1 MIHRSLPFEIAADA
15 LSDAVFLL
23 GADGN
28 ILWVNQAAAAL
39 VDRRAESLVS
49 LTLMDILTPRSA
61 EDAEAA
67 LRTRLQGSS
76 PALIELDIFR
86 PDLSSCRLEVS
97 FGLLAGVDPPV
108 LIAMGRDV
116 SQRRLVDERQRR
128 ADFQTLQFQA
138 ALLELT
144 RTESDSLEDFLTH
157 VTTLGAATLDLA
169 RVSVWVYNDTG
180 TELRCVRLFDRER
193 NVQESG
199 AVLQVERYP
208 RFFGTLR
215 ECRTIAAHDVRADA
229 LTVELTDCV
238 IDRETTSVLIVPL
251 REQGRPIGM
260 VCHEGTAGLRHW
272 KIDEQNFGASLADLT
287 ALALETDRRR
297 QVEAELRKSLGNLEL
312 FFSQSLDGFF
322 FMMLDEPVGWSKDI
336 DQEAVLDIVF
346 QHQHITKINDA
357 MLKQYGALP
366 EQFLGRTPNDL
377 FAHNLAH
384 GRELWRRMFD
394 AGRIHVES
402 DERRLDGS
410 RMWVEGDYICFY
422 DAEGRITGHFGIQ
435 RDVTERKQA
444 EEALF
449 RFNRRL
455 KLLQRTD
462 RAILAA
468 HSIEDIA
475 DAAVVH
481 VHELIPCLRASVV
494 VFDAAAGSGRI
505 VGVRTAGDTQVGV
518 GTEIPLGIFGSL
530 EQLREGKAH
539 IVPDVG
545 ELPGQE
551 AVWHLQQEG
560 IRSFANI
567 PLVAEGTLI
576 GTLNLG
582 SGSAAAFSAEHI
594 EIAQEVA
601 NSMAVA
607 IRHAQLNRQIQHHA
621 AELEQRVAE
630 RTAEL
635 SAANDQLRESEDR
648 LASVLR
654 SAMDAIVVID
664 RHRKIVIF
672 NNAAEHIFRCD
683 ATEAIFQTIDGFLSD
698 DLIVVL
704 RNYMT
709 AAQSEGGD
717 DWLWIPEGLKA
728 IRKDGERFPIEAT
741 ASRTMVS
748 GETLFT
754 LILRDI
760 NERKQA
766 EERLEH
772 LQRQNVYLQEEL
784 KSELNF
790 EELVGTSGA
799 MQKVFRSIEMVAETD
814 STVLLMGETG
824 TGKELIARALHNR
837 SHRRQNVMVKVNCA
851 ALPASLVESE
861 LFGHEKGAFTGAVSQ
876 KKGRFEV
883 AHQGTIF
890 LDEVGEL
897 PLETQ
902 TKLLRVL
909 QEREFERLGGADTL
923 KVDVRVIAATNR
935 TLAEEV
941 RRGSFRS
948 DLFYRLNVFPIEV
961 PPLRERKEDI
971 RLLADEFVRK
981 SSQRMGKRIHT
992 IGRDA
997 LEKLENYDW
1006 PGNVRELA
1014 NIIERAVI
1022 LCEGSVLRETH
1033 LTLVGEVSDRVDQFP
1048 TLEQAE
1054 RSHILRALQR
1064 TDWVLAGPQGAAEL
1078 LGMNRSTLW
1087 SRMKKLGIEAPRP
1100 QSVGRGNR

>member
-1 MIHRSLPFEIAADA
+1 MIQKSLPFEVAANTLKDACISARPQRPHSLVESSGSVSCGSFGRIAGQ
-15 LSDAVFLL
+15 LH
-23 GADGN
+23 ADGYPD
-28 ILWVNQAAAAL
+28 AAFLRGCGGCAAISIAGKLSRTHRVGHLPSGPFIVPVGGESQRAGCDPPAL
-39 VDRRAESLVS
+39 VA
-49 LTLMDILTPRSA
+49 I
-61 EDAEAA
+61 
-67 LRTRLQGSS
+67 
-76 PALIELDIFR
+76 
-86 PDLSSCRLEVS
+86 
-97 FGLLAGVDPPV
+97 
-108 LIAMGRDV
+108 GRDV
-116 SQRRLVDERQRR
+116 SERRLLDEQQRR

-138 ALLELT
+138 ALLELA
-144 RTESDSLEDFLTH
+144 RTESNCLQDFLFH
-157 VTTLGAATLDLA
+157 VTALAAATLDVA
-169 RVSVWVYNDTG
+169 RVSVWVYNDTH
-180 TELRCVRLFDRER
+180 TEMHCVQLFDRER
-193 NVQESG
+193 NLRESG
-199 AVLQVERYP
+199 AVLEVQCYP
-208 RFFGTLR
+208 RYFGALQKY
-215 ECRTIAAHDVRADA
+215 RTIATSDIQIDQLTRELADY
-229 LTVELTDCV
+229 LTDRG
-238 IDRETTSVLIVPL
+238 IRSVLAVSI
-251 REQGRPIGM
+251 RGEGKAIGM
-260 VCHEGTAGLRHW
+260 LVLAATGEPRHW

-297 QVEAELRKSLGNLEL
+297 QAEKDLRKSLGNLEL

-322 FMMLDEPVGWSKDI
+322 FMMLDEPIRWGKDI
-336 DQEAVLDIVF
+336 DQEAVLDTVF
-346 QHQHITKINDA
+346 QHQHVTKINDA

-366 EQFLGRTPNDL
+366 EQFLGRTPYDL
-377 FAHNLAH
+377 FAHDLAH

-455 KLLQRTD
+455 KLLQQTD

-475 DAAVVH
+475 NAAVVH
-481 VHELIPCLRASVV
+481 VHELVPCLRASVV
-494 VFDAAAGSGRI
+494 VFDAAGGSGRI
-505 VGVRTAGDTQVGV
+505 AGVRALGDTQVAV
-518 GTEIPLGIFGSL
+518 GAEIPLGIFGSL

-539 IVPDVG
+539 IVSDVD
-545 ELPGQE
+545 EMPGQE
-551 AVWHLQQEG
+551 TVRHLQQEG
-560 IRSFANI
+560 IRSFVNI
-567 PLVAEGTLI
+567 PLVAESTLI

-582 SGSAAAFSAEHI
+582 SDSVAAFSAEHI

-607 IRHAQLNRQIQHHA
+607 IRHAQLNRQIERHA

-630 RTAEL
+630 RTTEL
-635 SAANDQLRESEDR
+635 LAANAQLRESEDR

-664 RHRKIVIF
+664 QSRTIVIF
-672 NNAAEHIFRCD
+672 NQAAEHIFRCE
-683 ATEAIFQTIDGFLSD
+683 ATEAIFRSIDRFLSD
-698 DLIVVL
+698 DLIRVL
-704 RNYMT
+704 GNYM
-709 AAQSEGGD
+709 AAAESEGGE

-728 IRKDGERFPIEAT
+728 IREDGERFPIEAT

-748 GETLFT
+748 GATLFT
-754 LILRDI
+754 MILRDI

-790 EELVGTSGA
+790 EELIGTSA
-799 MQKVFRSIEMVAETD
+799 VMQKVFRSIEMVAETD
-814 STVLLMGETG
+814 SSVLLMGETG

-837 SHRRQNVMVKVNCA
+837 SRRRQNVMVKVNCA

-876 KKGRFEV
+876 KKGRFEL
-883 AHQGTIF
+883 AHQGTLF

-897 PLETQ
+897 PLDTQ

-909 QEREFERLGGADTL
+909 QEQEFERLGGAETL

-935 TLAEEV
+935 KLAEEV
-941 RRGSFRS
+941 RRGAFRA

-961 PPLRERKEDI
+961 PPLRERRDDV
-971 RLLADEFVRK
+971 RLLADEFVPK
-981 SSQRMGKRIHT
+981 FSQRMGRRIQT
-992 IGRDA
+992 ISREA
-997 LEKLENYDW
+997 LERIENYDW

-1022 LCEGSVLRETH
+1022 LCEGAVLQEGH
-1033 LTLVGEVSDRVDQFP
+1033 LTLVDEASDRVDRFP
-1048 TLEQAE
+1048 TLEE
-1054 RSHILRALQR
+1054 EEKSHILRALQR
-1064 TDWVLAGPQGAAEL
+1064 TGWVLGGPQGAAEL

-1087 SRMKKLGIEAPRP
+1087 SRMKKLGIEASKP
-1100 QSVGRGNR
+1100 QSVGRESR